1 MSSPPQLAR
10 LRPRLSAGLET
21 LNLALD
27 EVAINRLIQ
36 YLELLVQWNQAYNL
50 SAIREPDD
58 MLGKHLFDALA
69 MAPHWQSYQIADMG
83 SGAGLPGVPL
93 SICYPDRAVH
103 VIESNGKKARFLREC
118 KRQLKLDGLQ
128 VAECRAESF
137 VSPSPMPTATARA
150 LAELDQ
156 LCAWCRPWL
165 TEGGE
170 LLAMKGP
177 AHEAELQSLPADFRH
192 ERTITLNVP
201 EVVGDRFLV
210 VLRRVAG

>member
-1 MSSPPQLAR
+1 MSSPAQLAR

-21 LNLALD
+21 LSLD
-27 EVAINRLIQ
+27 LCEPAIDRLIQ

-50 SAIREPDD
+50 SAIRDPDD

-69 MAPHWQSYQIADMG
+69 MAPHWHSGQIADMG

-93 SICYPDRAVH
+93 SICFPERTVH

-118 KRQLKLDGLQ
+118 KRQLKLDGLF
-128 VAECRAESF
+128 VDECRAEAF
-137 VSPSPMPTATARA
+137 LPTAALPTATARA

-165 TEGGE
+165 AEDGE

-177 AHEAELQSLPADFRH
+177 AHEIELQSLPADFRH
-192 ERTITLNVP
+192 ERTIALNVP
-201 EVVGDRFLV
+201 EVVGERYLV
-210 VLRRVAG
+210 ILRRVAG